1 MNAEEKSAWFIIG
14 VSTAALIV
22 FLILAP
28 FLGFKAAMG
37 SFGLFGFAGLTPLFF
52 RKQPGKVAS
61 DERDRII
68 VRKAAVA
75 GGMSSYLVFVAGC
88 MAAWFIKMVRSEA
101 TIDITVLPLAGLLR
115 SGRSVFGPLHR
126 ATRALSPGGWL
137 WPRIAFGMS
146 SAGCVLTTTR

>member
-1 MNAEEKSAWFIIG
+1 MNAEEKSAWFVVG
-14 VSTAALIV
+14 VSATTLIV

-28 FLGFKAAMG
+28 LLGFKVALA
-37 SFGLFGFAGLTPLFF
+37 SFGLFGLAGLTPLFF

-88 MAAWFIKMVRSEA
+88 MAAWLIKMVRSEA
-101 TIDITVLPLAGLLR
+101 TIDIAVLPLLVFFGAVVLFLV
-115 SGRSVFGPLHR
+115 RSV
-126 ATRALSPGGWL
+126 ALL
-137 WPRIAFGMS
+137 
-146 SAGCVLTTTR
+146 VLYRREVGYGQG

>member
-14 VSTAALIV
+14 VSTAALIA

-52 RKQPGKVAS
+52 RKQPGKVVA

-88 MAAWFIKMVRSEA
+88 MAAWLIKMVRSEA
-101 TIDITVLPLAGLLR
+101 TIDIAVLPLLVFFGAVVLFLV
-115 SGRSVFGPLHR
+115 RSV
-126 ATRALSPGGWL
+126 ALL
-137 WPRIAFGMS
+137 
-146 SAGCVLTTTR
+146 VLYRREVGYGQ